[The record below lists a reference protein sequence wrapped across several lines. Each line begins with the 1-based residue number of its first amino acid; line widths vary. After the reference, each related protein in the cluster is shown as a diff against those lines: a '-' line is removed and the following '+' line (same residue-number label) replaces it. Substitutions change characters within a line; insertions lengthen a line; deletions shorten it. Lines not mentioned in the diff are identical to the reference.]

1 MRHIVIATGNPDKFR
16 EIKAILSDLPVDFV
30 SLKGISLPE
39 ETGKRLTENAIK
51 KAEAVAKLTNKVSIA
66 DDTGLEVDA
75 LNGLPGVYSARFAGP
90 NGSYKANRKKLL
102 KLLNS
107 YPLEQRKAKFRCVVA
122 VTGIFGEPT
131 RVFEGKID
139 GYITKEEKGT
149 SGFGYDSIFLIP
161 EIGKTFAEIPT
172 SLKNQISHRTLAL
185 LKLKEYLKNKY
196 LNA

>member
-1 MRHIVIATGNPDKFR
+1 VRHIVIATGNPDKFR